1 MAKNDEIVE
10 YHESYSSSESDE
22 SESKNNDSK
31 FSNSEGDNQC
41 DNQCADEN
49 FSKFQMN
56 FSRKYFTGN

>member
-10 YHESYSSSESDE
+10 YHESYSSSEIDE
-22 SESKNNDSK
+22 SESKNSDSK
-31 FSNSEGDNQC
+31 FSNSEG

>member
-10 YHESYSSSESDE
+10 YHERSYSSSESDE
-22 SESKNNDSK
+22 SESKNSDSK
-31 FSNSEGDNQC
+31 FSNSEG